1 MSEVTKYRLVSI
13 DAWRD
18 CDGGWQWNQWYTVED
33 SVSIP
38 NNMTTRQLLKL
49 MRDRGWL
56 TDESK
61 GRVRVAWEWDIIEI
75 QDKNTGA
82 PWLAFTTIHG
92 SE

>member
-1 MSEVTKYRLVSI
+1 MTESTKYRLVSI

-18 CDGGWQWNQWYTVED
+18 FDGGWTWNQWYNVED
-33 SVSIP
+33 SVSIH
-38 NNMTTRQLLKL
+38 NDMTTRQLLKFI
-49 MRDRGWL
+49 RDRGWL

-61 GRVRVAWEWDIIEI
+61 GRVRVDWGWDIIEI
-75 QDKNTGA
+75 QDKNTGE